1 MTQSLVRKAAVLL
14 ASLVAV
20 AMVIPAFALP
30 AVQVTGPSSVFVG
43 DTVTLN
49 LSAYGEELTGI
60 EAIDVQIT
68 ADSPVFGPILGD
80 FSAAL
85 ASGGVVPASFM
96 SDAGALGG
104 LAYISAFAL
113 GDPFFFEIPLA
124 DQANPAA
131 LLDISFLM
139 VGVPTDPIR
148 LDFSVMFNEEEPV
161 LTSFTV
167 NVAQVPE
174 PGTWALLAIL
184 LAGLYVVR
192 RRPRPLFQRA

>member
-1 MTQSLVRKAAVLL
+1 
-14 ASLVAV
+14 
-20 AMVIPAFALP
+20 
-30 AVQVTGPSSVFVG
+30 
-43 DTVTLN
+43 
-49 LSAYGEELTGI
+49 
-60 EAIDVQIT
+60 
-68 ADSPVFGPILGD
+68 
-80 FSAAL
+80 
-85 ASGGVVPASFM
+85 M

-124 DQANPAA
+124 DPANPAA

-174 PGTWALLAIL
+174 PGTWALLPIV
-184 LAGLYVVR
+184 LAGLYAVR
-192 RRPRPLFQRA
+192 RRPRPLFQLAGIGRRSGSSASC